1 MKLFQ
6 RIVANS
12 VFFLNILILF
22 LFLFR
27 DRLEFPAWLQ
37 AFGRMHPLM
46 LHLPIGMLVLMIA
59 LIAFKKYFE
68 QAALNTSILFALY
81 LTSIASAFTA
91 FMGLVLAGE
100 GGYDPDLLNRHMI
113 TGIGLSFLSWGLLL
127 LAVHFPEKKKLFSSG
142 VVITFVCLLITGH
155 LGASITHGEDFVFQ
169 PLREKGMKEITDS
182 TTLYEAAISPL
193 FERKCTSCHNE
204 KKAKGELIMTSL
216 EKLMEGGENGLAFVA
231 GDAKKSLMIERI
243 LLPAE
248 HDDHMPPAGKPQ
260 LTEDEV
266 KLLHQWIQSGAD
278 TKTAWTKFPVRDSLR
293 LIAEPMI
300 RATQKPA
307 ETQQYTFEFA
317 SSSTIEDLNT
327 PFLTVAQFSANE
339 PALKADF
346 FLRQAFD
353 RNKLN
358 ELSSIQEQLV
368 VLNLANMP
376 ITDNDLKTLTQ
387 FKNLE
392 RLILN
397 NSDITGK
404 GLPDLAELKK
414 LSSLS
419 ITGTKTDL
427 GSAKNLGNMKS
438 LKEVYIW
445 NTSIQPSEVKELEKM
460 FPEIH
465 WSAGYVPAEGEVL
478 RLTPPILVNENAVL
492 EKDETIRLKHN
503 LPGTLIRYT
512 LDGSDPDTT
521 SSPVY
526 KEPIAIDGLVTLK
539 TRACKDQWYSSRIT
553 QQYIFKKGI
562 SPKTAELNHEPNK
575 DYKGEGITTVINSK
589 KGTADNYRDI
599 AWLGF
604 RERPFSGIFEF
615 ENSPV
620 RNITLSYAR
629 NISGWL
635 MPPQSIEVWGGDKKE
650 NLKKITTT
658 TPIQPKGEDG
668 VRVEVIAIDLSEAD
682 RNYKFYKVVVHPVS
696 KLPSWHQGKGQ
707 RGWIFLDEIF
717 FN

>member
-6 RIVANS
+6 RIVANT
-12 VFFLNILILF
+12 VFFLNVLILF
-22 LFLFR
+22 LLFFR
-27 DRLEFPAWLQ
+27 DRLEFPEWLQ

-46 LHLPIGMLVLMIA
+46 LHLPIGMFVMMIA
-59 LIAFKKYFE
+59 LIIFKKYFE
-68 QAALNTSILFALY
+68 AVALNALILFALY

-91 FMGLVLAGE
+91 FMGLVLSGE
-100 GGYDPDLLNRHMI
+100 GGYDADLLNGHMI
-113 TGIGLSFLSWGLLL
+113 TGIALSFLSWALLL
-127 LAVHFPEKKKLFSSG
+127 VAVHFPEKQKLFTAGLIISF
-142 VVITFVCLLITGH
+142 ICLLITGH
-155 LGASITHGEDFVFQ
+155 LGASITHGEDFVLQ
-169 PLREKGMKEITDS
+169 PLREKGLQEITDS

-216 EKLMEGGENGLAFVA
+216 DKLIEGGENGLAFVA
-231 GDAKKSLMIERI
+231 GNAEKSLLIERI
-243 LLPAE
+243 LLPEE

-260 LTEDEV
+260 LTSAEV
-266 KLLHQWIQSGAD
+266 KLLHHWIQSGAD
-278 TKTAWTKFPVRDSLR
+278 TKTAWTKFAVRDSVR

-300 RATQKPA
+300 RATQKPV

-317 SSSTIEDLNT
+317 SSSVIEDLNT

-353 RNKLN
+353 RHKLN
-358 ELSSIQEQLV
+358 ELSSIKEQLV

-376 ITDNDLKTLTQ
+376 ITDEDLKSLAQ

-397 NSDITGK
+397 NSDVSGK
-404 GLPDLAELKK
+404 GLSNLSELKK
-414 LSSLS
+414 LASLS
-419 ITGTKTDL
+419 LTGTKTDL
-427 GSAKNLGNMKS
+427 ASARNFGNIAS
-438 LKEVYIW
+438 LKEVFIW
-445 NTSIQPSEVKELEKM
+445 NTAIQPSEVKELEKM

-465 WSAGYVPAEGEVL
+465 WSAGYVPTEGEVL

-492 EKDETIRLKHN
+492 DREETIRLKHN
-503 LPGTLIRYT
+503 LPGTIIRYT
-512 LDGSDPDTT
+512 LDGTDPDSTT
-521 SSPVY
+521 SPVY

-539 TRACKDQWYSSRIT
+539 TRACKDQWYSSKIT

-562 SPKTAELNHEPNK
+562 SPVTAVLNEEPNK
-575 DYKGEGITTVINSK
+575 DYKGEGITTLINSK

-599 AWLGF
+599 AWLGY
-604 RERPFSGIFEF
+604 RGNPFSGSFGF
-615 ENSPV
+615 ENV
-620 RNITLSYAR
+620 TLKNITLSYAR

-635 MPPQSIEVWGGDKKE
+635 MPPQSIEVWGGDSKE
-650 NLKKITTT
+650 SLRKLTTA
-658 TPIQPKGEDG
+658 TPQQPKGDEM
-668 VRVEVIAIDLSEAD
+668 VRVDVITIELPQDH
-682 RNYKFYKVVVHPVS
+682 RNHKFYKLVVNPVS
-696 KLPSWHQGKGQ
+696 KLPIWHQGKGQ
-707 RGWIFLDEIF
+707 PGWIFLDEIF